1 MLFSKQNLTDEII
14 HNPKNNDGYYLSAPG
29 HGEAQV
35 SNWLT
40 DSLSNEWQDN
50 EARIRGIRK
59 AKSGYT

>member
-40 DSLSNEWQDN
+40 D
-50 EARIRGIRK
+50 
-59 AKSGYT
+59 